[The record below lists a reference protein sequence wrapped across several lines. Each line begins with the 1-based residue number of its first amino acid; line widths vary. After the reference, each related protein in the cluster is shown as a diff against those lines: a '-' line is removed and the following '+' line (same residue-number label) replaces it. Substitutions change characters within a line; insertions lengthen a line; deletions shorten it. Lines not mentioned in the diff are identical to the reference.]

1 MVEDQEFRW
10 EQCIVG
16 VEKGVYASGVG
27 VENVTGLSIELV
39 VRALCRPTDAERTE
53 KSIGVPGRRAEDLR
67 EAPRTDAAIDLHLP
81 ESVLSMRE
89 PQAEHYVSGVFRID
103 VRHGVLIPNDANRGG
118 QARQFDGPLRHRQG
132 SPKPDVGPARRQTE
146 NRGEGEQRLYEK
158 FHGFSLRESVKRA
171 MGGIYVGH
179 ARP

>member
-1 MVEDQEFRW
+1 M
-10 EQCIVG
+10 G
-16 VEKGVYASGVG
+16 VEKGVYAGCVG
-27 VENVTGLSIELV
+27 VENVAGLSIELV

-53 KSIGVPGRRAEDLR
+53 KPVGVPSRRAEDLR
-67 EAPRTDAAIDLHLP
+67 EAPRADAAIDLHLP

-89 PQAEHYVSGVFRID
+89 PQAEHYVSDVFRID
-103 VRHGVLIPNDANRGG
+103 VRHGVPIPNDADRGG
-118 QARQFDGPLRHRQG
+118 QARQFNGPLHHRQG

-146 NRGEGEQRLYEK
+146 NRGEGEQRPNER